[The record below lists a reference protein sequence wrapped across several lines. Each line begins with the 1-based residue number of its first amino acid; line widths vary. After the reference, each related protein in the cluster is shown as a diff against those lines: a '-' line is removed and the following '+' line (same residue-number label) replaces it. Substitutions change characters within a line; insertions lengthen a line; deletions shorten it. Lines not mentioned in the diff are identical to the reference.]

1 MHPSG
6 VHPRVLDLGF
16 NPGITGS
23 LPSAIGSFTSLSYLA
38 CYSTVRVVSLLSRG
52 SVVRSMCG
60 GARPESCVCLR
71 CQGLSGAI
79 PASIGQ
85 LTALT
90 GLFLFDSYF
99 TGSLPPLDGLR
110 SLV

>member
-1 MHPSG
+1 
-6 VHPRVLDLGF
+6 
-16 NPGITGS
+16 
-23 LPSAIGSFTSLSYLA
+23 
-38 CYSTVRVVSLLSRG
+38 
-52 SVVRSMCG
+52 
-60 GARPESCVCLR
+60 LR